1 MIELARAVPDLFR
14 DPETGLFDHERFTR
28 VLPVGGEEAV
38 GQDSQIDINEAL
50 REEEAFQSWDG
61 MDPAVL
67 PAPMPWQHHGAHR
80 RQHAQLLKSSGFKR
94 WEPMNQNAFIQH
106 FSATEIAL
114 QLQMAPFF
122 STRAGASVAPN
133 TPAPQDPDEE
143 GMPPDQGPSMHAA
156 EVTKSP
162 PGIRADTQNEQSK
175 LNDEVIF

>member
-1 MIELARAVPDLFR
+1 
-14 DPETGLFDHERFTR
+14 
-28 VLPVGGEEAV
+28 
-38 GQDSQIDINEAL
+38 
-50 REEEAFQSWDG
+50 
-61 MDPAVL
+61 
-67 PAPMPWQHHGAHR
+67 
-80 RQHAQLLKSSGFKR
+80 
-94 WEPMNQNAFIQH
+94 MNQNAFIQH